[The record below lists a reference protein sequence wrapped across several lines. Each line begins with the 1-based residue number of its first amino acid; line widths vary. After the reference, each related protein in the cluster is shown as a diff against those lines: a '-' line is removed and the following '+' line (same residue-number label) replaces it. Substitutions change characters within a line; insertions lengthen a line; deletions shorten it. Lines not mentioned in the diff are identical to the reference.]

1 MTQDPHTAPDV
12 PTVTTA
18 AKADMTFTGTVSFIA
33 PALDAGTRTVKVRME
48 IPNAGLLLK
57 PEMFAVA
64 RLAFDL
70 GEKLAIPEAAV
81 MRTGVRA
88 YAFRDAGEGRLE
100 PTEIKLGA
108 RTDGWFELLDGLQ
121 AGDTVVTS
129 ANFLVDSES
138 SMKAA
143 LGALAGK

>member
-1 MTQDPHTAPDV
+1 
-12 PTVTTA
+12 
-18 AKADMTFTGTVSFIA
+18 
-33 PALDAGTRTVKVRME
+33 ME
-48 IPNAGLLLK
+48 VPNAALLLK

-70 GEKLAIPEAAV
+70 GEKLAVPESAV
-81 MRTGVRA
+81 MRTGVRS

-108 RTDGWFELLDGLQ
+108 RTEGWFELIDGLKE
-121 AGDTVVTS
+121 GDKVVTS

-143 LGALAGK
+143 LESLSGK